1 MFKSS
6 FKCAFKAVLHFH
18 FCIRGPL
25 RIFHSRVTL
34 TLTSPSELTLSIF
47 KKRNLSSPPSGTCGR
62 CDLARAWAPT
72 RRLFKKP
79 TSGVTF
85 LQKNIC
91 NKKVQSQRHQVLMG
105 ISQARA
111 TFLKCDLIH
120 FISQIF
126 VRLGAPLTISRL
138 FMVSNCS
145 IKLSFIQKISYKI
158 VWPLS
163 PNFSLNEILNAPSL

>member
-1 MFKSS
+1 
-6 FKCAFKAVLHFH
+6 
-18 FCIRGPL
+18 
-25 RIFHSRVTL
+25 
-34 TLTSPSELTLSIF
+34 
-47 KKRNLSSPPSGTCGR
+47 
-62 CDLARAWAPT
+62 
-72 RRLFKKP
+72 
-79 TSGVTF
+79 
-85 LQKNIC
+85 
-91 NKKVQSQRHQVLMG
+91 MG

-163 PNFSLNEILNAPSL
+163 PNFSLNEILNAPSLWKMDLNIWKTFYQESFLEILTFWKDWSNKFAIITWIYLQFESMFVWNELGVYFFNS